1 MANISPVPSGFHTL
15 TPHLIVSGA
24 ADAVA
29 FYQKAF
35 NAEEVSRMAGPGK
48 KLMHAVIRVGDSLF
62 MLADEFPQWDTRGPQ
77 AIGGSPI
84 TVHMYVDDADA
95 VFNQA
100 VEAGATV
107 LSPLEDQFWGDR
119 YGKLQDPF
127 GHIWAIAT
135 RKEELSQSEILARA
149 PTMGI

>member
-1 MANISPVPSGFHTL
+1 MANISPIPSGFHTL
-15 TPHLIVSGA
+15 TPHLIVNGA
-24 ADAVA
+24 SDAIA

-62 MLADEFPQWDTRGPQ
+62 MLADESPQWDTRGPQ

-84 TVHMYVDDADA
+84 TVHMYVEDADA
-95 VFNQA
+95 VFHQA
-100 VEAGATV
+100 VEAGAKV

-127 GHIWAIAT
+127 GHTWAIAT
-135 RKEELSQSEILARA
+135 RKEDLSPSDILARA
-149 PTMGI
+149 PTTGL